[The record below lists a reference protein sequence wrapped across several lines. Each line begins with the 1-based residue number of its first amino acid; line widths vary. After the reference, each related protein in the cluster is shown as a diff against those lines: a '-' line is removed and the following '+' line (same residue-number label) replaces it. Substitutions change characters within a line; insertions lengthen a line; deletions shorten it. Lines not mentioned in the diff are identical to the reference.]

1 MSKYKLN
8 PQLTRITQAELSAIV
23 GEGSM
28 SLPDAQDA
36 YNTWAR
42 MEQERVERIAREQER
57 LANTY
62 GQLNQHPS
70 LWDNSVL
77 SPRLQSSP
85 RLENAL
91 CGLDDIARN
100 GKTHTLDEWRYAGY
114 RQAMQYVS
122 PRFGMEQWD
131 FFCRMALPEGIRA
144 ALIDWQGQV
153 ETTYL
158 LATHGEKLNKNW
170 TMLTNAV
177 RDIPKP
183 DGLTVW
189 PFLRRL
195 SHKPWWLMHHVET
208 LKLMAVEYD
217 YDTRITMAEQ
227 ARARAGRLETNAQ
240 MQRSH
245 KLKPKQR

>member
-8 PQLTRITQAELSAIV
+8 EQLTRITQAELSAIV

-28 SLPDAQDA
+28 PLASAQAA
-36 YNTWAR
+36 YKTWER
-42 MEQERVERIAREQER
+42 MEQERMERIAREQQR

-62 GQLNQHPS
+62 GQLQHPS

-77 SPRLQSSP
+77 SGRLQSIP

-91 CGLDDIARN
+91 CGLDDVVRS
-100 GKTHTLDEWRYAGY
+100 GTHYTLDGWRYDGY
-114 RQAMQYVS
+114 RKAMQYVT
-122 PRFGMEQWD
+122 PRFGMESWN

-144 ALIDWQGQV
+144 PLLEWQEQV

-158 LATHGEKLNKNW
+158 LASRSEKLDKNW
-170 TMLTNAV
+170 ATLTNAV
-177 RDIPKP
+177 RDIPMP
-183 DGLTVW
+183 EGLTIW

-208 LKLMAVEYD
+208 LKLMAVEHD
-217 YDTRITMAEQ
+217 YDTRETMAQQ
-227 ARARAGRLETNAQ
+227 ARAREAQLEMNALVK
-240 MQRSH
+240 RRH
-245 KLKPKQR
+245 VLKPKQR

>member
-1 MSKYKLN
+1 MSKYKLK
-8 PQLTRITQAELSAIV
+8 PELTRITQAELSAIV
-23 GEGSM
+23 GEGRM

-36 YNTWAR
+36 YKTWER
-42 MEQERVERIAREQER
+42 MEQERMERIAREQQR
-57 LANTY
+57 LNDVY
-62 GQLNQHPS
+62 GSHVNHPS

-91 CGLDDIARN
+91 CGLDDVVR
-100 GKTHTLDEWRYAGY
+100 GGQTYTLDGWRYDGY
-114 RQAMQYVS
+114 RKAMQYVT
-122 PRFGMEQWD
+122 PKFGMEQWD

-144 ALIDWQGQV
+144 PLLEWQAQV

-170 TMLTNAV
+170 ATLTNAV

-183 DGLTVW
+183 DDLAVW

-217 YDTRITMAEQ
+217 YDTRATMAEQ
-227 ARARAGRLETNAQ
+227 ARARAAQLEMNALI
-240 MQRSH
+240 QRRH